1 MRILALDLGDKWVGT
16 AISDEIGITCR
27 PYKTVSLNELKIFL
41 EKILF
46 EENINTVI
54 VGYPKTIKGT
64 SSLQTQKTI
73 EEKNKLEKQFKKINN
88 VNIDWILWDERLSSK
103 RAEKISNKRYK
114 NKTEKLNSH
123 SVAAAFILQ
132 SYLDNLALYRS

>member
-27 PYKTVSLNELKIFL
+27 PYKTVSLNELTTFL
-41 EKILF
+41 KKILF

-88 VNIDWILWDERLSSK
+88 VNINWILWDERLSSK
-103 RAEKISNKRYK
+103 RAEKISNKRYRD
-114 NKTEKLNSH
+114 KTEKLNSH